1 VHNIWTASRMILAI
15 CLSIIYSAVL
25 AGSSERMKRF
35 IIVVSCRVVS
45 RRVCSIDDIYRI
57 RKRISIYSLM
67 MGSVGDCGAYDINK
81 KYCVIS

>member
-1 VHNIWTASRMILAI
+1 MILAI

-45 RRVCSIDDIYRI
+45 CRVASCRVCSIDDIYRI